1 MGCSLELERSG
12 RGERGGGRREEP
24 ALMGTPG
31 AIETGC
37 KSFVSLAA
45 MHDSQPALQSNQK
58 KNLNSECLAPE
69 RSPWRHS
76 PIKPSTRACCLAVGR
91 PFSHLGSDCEDSDN
105 LGHDRIRHWNPDPPT
120 REAKYHCS
128 TSTTSH
134 VHRTVPRISSAMEP
148 GFFGG
153 GAGRSG

>member
-1 MGCSLELERSG
+1 
-12 RGERGGGRREEP
+12 
-24 ALMGTPG
+24 MGTPG

-37 KSFVSLAA
+37 KSFVSLAT
-45 MHDSQPALQSNQK
+45 MYNSQPALQSNQK
-58 KNLNSECLAPE
+58 NKSHLGVLGSRTAAIATF
-69 RSPWRHS
+69 SD
-76 PIKPSTRACCLAVGR
+76 KPSTRACCLAVGR

-128 TSTTSH
+128 TRTTSH
-134 VHRTVPRISSAMEP
+134 IHRTVPRSSSAMEP
-148 GFFGG
+148 AFFGG